1 MTLLYMPE
9 QHWHLHH
16 LMVKMVRLLQSV
28 TQYQNTFINFYT
40 LKWINY
46 SNSLCCFYYLCEIYF
61 DAKFVFF
68 SFKWIAQHPLCLLLF
83 LPRILF
89 LPNPTLSPASFLL
102 SWVQVSLPHQQSG
115 HWVTQIAYAAGWGR
129 CWNSVV
135 VQSQHCL
142 SLEVSEVAH
151 WPAQAAL
158 YGGCSN
164 VLTIVTC

>member
-61 DAKFVFF
+61 DSKFVFYSPSNELLNILCAF
-68 SFKWIAQHPLCLLLF
+68 CSFYH
-83 LPRILF
+83 
-89 LPNPTLSPASFLL
+89 ASFFLQIQRSPLL
-102 SWVQVSLPHQQSG
+102 PSSFPECRFHFHISRADTGSLRLLIQQDEADVETLWSYSHNTVSHWRSVQLHIGQQKQPYTVG
-115 HWVTQIAYAAGWGR
+115 
-129 CWNSVV
+129 
-135 VQSQHCL
+135 
-142 SLEVSEVAH
+142 
-151 WPAQAAL
+151 AL
-158 YGGCSN
+158 MSSR
-164 VLTIVTC
+164 